1 MPLLKCLGIA
11 CKLFSLS
18 LSSTKS
24 IFRSSTTAAAAAA
37 AFCLQAKSVNVASS
51 KFHTPMVL
59 LIDFALKL
67 IIRASRAAQILTSSA
82 KNVWNF
88 VHES

>member
-18 LSSTKS
+18 LSTKS
-24 IFRSSTTAAAAAA
+24 IFPSATTAAAAA

-51 KFHTPMVL
+51 KFHTSMVL

-67 IIRASRAAQILTSSA
+67 IIRASRAAQILSSLA
-82 KNVWNF
+82 ENVRDIL
-88 VHES
+88 